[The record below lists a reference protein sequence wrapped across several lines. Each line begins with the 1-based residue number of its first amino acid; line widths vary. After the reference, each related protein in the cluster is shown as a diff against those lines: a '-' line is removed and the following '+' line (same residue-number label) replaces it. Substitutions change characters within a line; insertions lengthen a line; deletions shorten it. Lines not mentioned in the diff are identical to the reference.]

1 LIALSAAA
9 RAQTELVSE
18 IVVRGNKEIAQS
30 LIMDAMRTKVGQ
42 PYQAAQLAK
51 DKELLMSVLPL
62 QDVKIYGQ
70 FLETKSWRVV
80 VEVVEWPLVKEIH
93 VTGNTI
99 VTTAAILKA
108 IKTKPGEIFNPNN
121 LIPDARTIEELYR
134 AKSYFAR
141 VTKFEPSTTDTGVV
155 NIELVEVRVNKVEVT
170 GLTRTKPATVK
181 KLIDTKPGDLF
192 STQIWRDDLRRVV
205 DTRWFDELKPDIQE
219 PELGK
224 VDLGVGLKETRTGSF
239 NVGLQMDPRNRL
251 AGFVSMSDSNFNGS
265 GKSLGGTLVQSAQG
279 LGTSLTLDYGDPF
292 FDHRRSSLNVSL
304 YSRES
309 LLFGKSVF
317 GGNNN
322 GLDKLDFSQRRT
334 GGLANLSR
342 VLARNIRGNVGLR
355 METVDSNNFKVVPG
369 EEFVVQD
376 GLIGG
381 IEFGVTRNRRDNSVE
396 PAKGDY
402 LKISVTPSYSN
413 ITSVGG
419 YKSGFDILGEN
430 FYAKSSFDYRAY
442 FSRGP
447 ERKPEEFD
455 KPVQVL
461 AMRATGGYILGDTPF
476 FEQFFIGGAN
486 GVRGYQE
493 DRFWGKQ
500 SLLFQVEFRQ
510 PIQKAFT
517 AVAFVDYGGAWG
529 GYGDLKNFTQSKDIE
544 LKLGYGVGI
553 SFKTALGP
561 IRLDIGFDDRNR
573 ARTHFTIGTSF

>member
-1 LIALSAAA
+1 KRCRLSSTIRAVREDELTRVWVSIGALIALSAAA

-476 FEQFFIGGAN
+476 
-486 GVRGYQE
+486 
-493 DRFWGKQ
+493 
-500 SLLFQVEFRQ
+500 
-510 PIQKAFT
+510 
-517 AVAFVDYGGAWG
+517 
-529 GYGDLKNFTQSKDIE
+529 
-544 LKLGYGVGI
+544 
-553 SFKTALGP
+553 
-561 IRLDIGFDDRNR
+561 
-573 ARTHFTIGTSF
+573 